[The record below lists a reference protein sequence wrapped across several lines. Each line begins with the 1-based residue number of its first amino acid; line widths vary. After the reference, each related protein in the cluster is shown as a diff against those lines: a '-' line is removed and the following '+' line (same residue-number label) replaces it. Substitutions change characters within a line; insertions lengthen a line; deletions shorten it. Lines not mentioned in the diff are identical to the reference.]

1 VELQSGQRSG
11 LPSGGRHPTSGIVAL
26 RLTFVCSSDR
36 PALFQDHLGSLA
48 KGICS
53 AALTGAR
60 YNSEYL
66 VITTPLGP
74 QQDTPS
80 TGYHVRQGHSDQEML
95 QMEEVVVCR
104 ACQSD
109 AWAPS

>member
-11 LPSGGRHPTSGIVAL
+11 YRVVAGHPTSGIVVL

-36 PALFQDHLGSLA
+36 PALFQDHLRSLA
-48 KGICS
+48 KRICS

-60 YNSEYL
+60 YSSENL

-95 QMEEVVVCR
+95 QMEEVVVLGET
-104 ACQSD
+104 
-109 AWAPS
+109 